1 MGTPPAGIPEAD
13 GLATS
18 DASAVATNA
27 VASRAIPG
35 RGGSR
40 CRCGSLLE
48 GEDPDPL
55 RHQVIEHR
63 FSSLVDL
70 LGSAYPLSFNKTQAL
85 LNQLLE
91 VEISRGEIATIRQ
104 RISAVLTTR
113 WPTSNSPTGQRGWQ
127 WLMVSRVNR
136 VHGFGFVP
144 CFGLERKPGLDP
156 DHVSRVEYQPVHRR
170 HGHGTTGESARFP
183 LPMTARPVFLGCH
196 RGAKVF
202 TSSTT
207 P

>member
-27 VASRAIPG
+27 VASRALPG
-35 RGGSR
+35 RGGSC

-136 VHGFGFVP
+136 FT
-144 CFGLERKPGLDP
+144 GLGSSL
-156 DHVSRVEYQPVHRR
+156 VSAWNGSRAWILTMSVAWSTSRSTAATAME
-170 HGHGTTGESARFP
+170 P
-183 LPMTARPVFLGCH
+183 LGNLHAFL
-196 RGAKVF
+196 F
-202 TSSTT
+202 Q
-207 P
+207 